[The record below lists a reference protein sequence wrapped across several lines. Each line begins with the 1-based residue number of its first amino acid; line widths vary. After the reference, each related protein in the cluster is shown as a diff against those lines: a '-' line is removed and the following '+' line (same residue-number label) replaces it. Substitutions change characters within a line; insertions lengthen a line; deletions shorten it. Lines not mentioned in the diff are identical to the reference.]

1 MAITKIL
8 NINCATEGNP
18 AAHLKNALEYIQNPD
33 KTEQCHLVG
42 SVNCLPDTAYEQMLD
57 TKSLYG
63 KSRKRQ
69 GYHVIISFP
78 PEEAVTPEQAKIVA
92 EGFIGDILN
101 GEYDVGTGNYAGRI
115 C

>member
-1 MAITKIL
+1 MTNGNYENL

-33 KTEQCHLVG
+33 KTEQCHLMG

-57 TKSLYG
+57 TKNLYG
-63 KSRKRQ
+63 KSGKRQ

-78 PEEAVTPEQAKIVA
+78 PEEAVTP
-92 EGFIGDILN
+92 
-101 GEYDVGTGNYAGRI
+101 GTGKNCCGWFYRRHTKW
-115 C
+115 

>member
-1 MAITKIL
+1 MAIAKIL

-18 AAHLKNALEYIQNPD
+18 ATHLKNALEYIQNPD

-63 KSRKRQ
+63 KPGKRQ

-78 PEEAVTPEQAKIVA
+78 PEESVTPEQAKFVA

-101 GEYDVGTGNYAGRI
+101 GE

>member
-42 SVNCLPDTAYEQMLD
+42 SVNCLPDTAYDRCWIQRAYMVNR
-57 TKSLYG
+57 G
-63 KSRKRQ
+63 NGR
-69 GYHVIISFP
+69 
-78 PEEAVTPEQAKIVA
+78 
-92 EGFIGDILN
+92 DIM
-101 GEYDVGTGNYAGRI
+101 
-115 C
+115 